1 MTVDISVLGAIA
13 TRIDGRPV
21 DLGHPRGQSVFVS
34 LLTDA
39 NRPVPV
45 DELIERVWGQRP
57 PEKARPTLYAYLSR
71 LRAALSPAGRAAQ
84 VDRQTGG
91 YVLAL
96 NEETAAAVDLHRFR
110 ELTARAARTTDD
122 GKTLALLDEALA
134 LWKADPFGTL
144 DTPWIGRLRETLG
157 RMRLLAQLDR
167 NDLLLRQGRHR
178 EISGSLRSL
187 AQERP
192 LDERVIGQ
200 LMLVLYREG
209 RVAQA
214 LDWYERTRQLLARE
228 KGVDV
233 GSRLTDLRLRILRAD
248 PALDTRAGPATAAGA
263 RTAPPGEP
271 GRNTLPTSPALL
283 VGRASALTELDA
295 WRSTAPSP
303 VVVISGL
310 GGVGKTALA
319 LHWAHHNVARFPDGQ
334 LYVNLQGFNPVVPA
348 TQPETAVRD
357 LLTALGVRTRA
368 IPAGA
373 AAQYALYRSLLARR
387 RMLLVLD
394 NARDAEQVRPL
405 LPDSATCHVMITSRN
420 RLASLVETEE
430 ARSLALDVLS
440 TEAARQF
447 LTVRL
452 GDRRT
457 SAEPDAVSA
466 IVSGCGKLP
475 LALAIATARSMSRPH
490 VPLSVLADDLRPG
503 STRLNVLET
512 GDRYTSLRGV
522 FDASY
527 HALPPDSARMLR
539 LVALAPGRHFTPA
552 VAAALTGLP
561 PARAEALLSN
571 LESAHLVHRTSP
583 GRYALHDLVRLNAA
597 ERSAGHQS
605 VQERSAALHALISLQ
620 MRAAAAAHGVLD
632 PHGPSSAALAG
643 VPDDATAPPADV
655 DQARRWFESERH
667 GLPQVIRLA
676 GEMNLRLEAWRLAR
690 DIHPF
695 LRRGG
700 HLHDLLAV
708 SRAGLEAAMALDR
721 PGAETLRSHARH
733 DLASA
738 LLLADQPS
746 EQAVDQLCRA
756 LTQVEVSGD
765 LCGQA
770 RIRRELA
777 TAQLAGGR
785 RCEALGEAVLSLKL
799 FEAAGDAAGKAGAL
813 TVLSRCLAGLRRY
826 EQAENRGRAAL
837 EVFRS
842 AGHLDGEASAL
853 QVLGHIANGA
863 GRPLDAVEHHGDA
876 LVLFRR
882 LGDAPGEA
890 DALSGLASAHAA
902 LGRTRPAGDAWRQAL
917 ALYRA
922 QRRDARTRE
931 TEERLRGLTPE

>member
-1 MTVDISVLGAIA
+1 MDISVLGDIA

-21 DLGHPRGQSVFVS
+21 DLGHPRGQSVFVG

-71 LRAALSPAGRAAQ
+71 LRAALGPAGRAAQ
-84 VDRQTGG
+84 VERQTGG
-91 YVLAL
+91 YVLTL
-96 NEETAAAVDLHRFR
+96 NEETTAAVDLHRFR
-110 ELTARAARTTDD
+110 ELIARAGRTTDD
-122 GKTLALLDEALA
+122 GKTLALLDEALS
-134 LWKADPFGTL
+134 LWKADAFGAL

-167 NDLLLRQGRHR
+167 NDLLLRRGRHQ
-178 EISGSLRSL
+178 EIFSSLRSL
-187 AQERP
+187 AQRRP
-192 LDERVIGQ
+192 LDERVTGQ
-200 LMLVLYREG
+200 LMLALYRE
-209 RVAQA
+209 RHVAQA
-214 LDWYERTRQLLARE
+214 LDCYERTRQLLAQE
-228 KGVDV
+228 KGAEP
-233 GSRLTDLRLRILRAD
+233 GSRLRDLRLRMLNAD
-248 PALDTRAGPATAAGA
+248 PSLDTADGPATAVGP
-263 RTAPPGEP
+263 RTAVPGEP
-271 GRNTLPTSPALL
+271 GRNTLPASPSLL
-283 VGRASALTELDA
+283 VGRTSALAELDA

-319 LHWAHHNVARFPDGQ
+319 LRWAHDNAAQFPDGQ

-348 TQPETAVRD
+348 TRPETVVRD
-357 LLTALGVRTRA
+357 LLSALGVRTRA

-387 RMLLVLD
+387 RILLLLD
-394 NARDAEQVRPL
+394 NAHDVEQVRPL
-405 LPDSATCHVMITSRN
+405 LPDSATCRLMITSRN
-420 RLASLVETEE
+420 RLEGLVGAEG
-430 ARSLALDVLS
+430 ARSITLNVLS

-457 SAEPDAVSA
+457 SAEPDAVGA
-466 IVSGCGKLP
+466 IISRCGKLP

-490 VPLSVLADDLRPG
+490 VPLSVLAEDLRP
-503 STRLNVLET
+503 SNTRFDVLET

-522 FDASY
+522 FDTSY
-527 HALPPDSARMLR
+527 NALPPDSARMLR
-539 LVALAPGRHFTPA
+539 LVALAPGRDFTPA

-561 PARAEALLSN
+561 PARSEELLSN
-571 LESAHLVHRTSP
+571 LESAHLAHRTSP
-583 GRYALHDLVRLNAA
+583 GRYALHDMVRLNAT
-597 ERSAGHQS
+597 ERSAGHQPA
-605 VQERSAALHALISLQ
+605 QERSAALHALIGFQ
-620 MRAAAAAHGVLD
+620 VRTAAAAHGVLN
-632 PHGPSSAALAG
+632 PCVPSSAAIAD
-643 VPDDATAPPADV
+643 VPEDATAPPADL
-655 DQARRWFESERH
+655 DQALRWFESECH

-676 GEMNLRLEAWRLAR
+676 GQMNLRLEGWRLAR

-721 PGAETLRSHARH
+721 PGVESLRSSARR

-746 EQAVDQLCRA
+746 EQAVDQLCQA
-756 LTQVEVSGD
+756 LTYFEASGD
-765 LCGQA
+765 LFGQA
-770 RIRRELA
+770 RVHQELA
-777 TAQLAGGR
+777 AAQLAGGR
-785 RCEALGEAVLSLKL
+785 RSEALGEAVLSLKL
-799 FEAAGDAAGKAGAL
+799 CEAAGDAAGKADAL
-813 TVLSRCLAGLRRY
+813 TVLSQCLAGMRRY
-826 EQAENRGRAAL
+826 EQAESRGRAAL
-837 EVFRS
+837 EACRS
-842 AGHLDGEASAL
+842 AGHPDGEASAL
-853 QVLGHIANGA
+853 QALGHIATGA

-882 LGDAPGEA
+882 LRDAPGEA
-890 DALSGLASAHAA
+890 DSLSGLASAHAA
-902 LGRTRPAGDAWRQAL
+902 LGRTRPAGDAWLQAL

-922 QRRDARTRE
+922 QHRDARTRE
-931 TEERLRGLTPE
+931 TEERLRGLPAG